1 MAGTWDLL
9 RAIKRIEETLDA
21 IDERTDVLERLH
33 VNEGIDELRT
43 QVVRERREKEEL
55 ERIRKW
61 LPGLIDRILE
71 SRSILKRYFEEDAL
85 YEKAGRVFIIHNG
98 RTYPADLSS
107 GIFQPKDDAKTAW
120 LKSEKD
126 LMDARLLERRL
137 EDWNALFDP
146 KELERQQTRI
156 SGLSREELDALT
168 EDIGERLERFKTGY
182 PDTSAG
188 EGGGN
193 R

>member
-1 MAGTWDLL
+1 MAGTWDILH
-9 RAIKRIEETLDA
+9 AIKRIEETLDA
-21 IDERTDVLERLH
+21 IDERTAVLERLH
-33 VNEGIDELRT
+33 ANEGIDELRA
-43 QVVRERREKEEL
+43 QVVQERREKEEL
-55 ERIRKW
+55 ERIREW

-85 YEKAGRVFIIHNG
+85 YEKDGRVYIIHDG
-98 RTYPADLSS
+98 RTYPADLSF
-107 GIFQPKDDAKTAW
+107 GIYQPKVDAKTAW
-120 LKSEKD
+120 LKSEND
-126 LMDARLLERRL
+126 LMDARFLERRL

-168 EDIGERLERFKTGY
+168 EDIGKKLKRFKAGY

>member
-1 MAGTWDLL
+1 MAGTWDILH
-9 RAIKRIEETLDA
+9 AIKRIEETLDA
-21 IDERTDVLERLH
+21 IDERTAVLERLH
-33 VNEGIDELRT
+33 ANEGIDELRA
-43 QVVRERREKEEL
+43 QVVQERREKEEL
-55 ERIRKW
+55 ERIREW

-71 SRSILKRYFEEDAL
+71 SRSILKRYFEDDAL
-85 YEKAGRVFIIHNG
+85 YEKDGRVYIIHDG
-98 RTYPADLSS
+98 RTYPADLSF
-107 GIFQPKDDAKTAW
+107 GIFQPKVDAKTAW
-120 LKSEKD
+120 LKSEND
-126 LMDARLLERRL
+126 LMDARFLERRL

-168 EDIGERLERFKTGY
+168 EDIGKKLKRFKAGY

>member
-1 MAGTWDLL
+1 MVRTWDLC

-33 VNEGIDELRT
+33 ANEGIDELRA
-43 QVVRERREKEEL
+43 QVVRERCEKEEL

-71 SRSILKRYFEEDAL
+71 SRSILKRYFEDDAL
-85 YEKAGRVFIIHNG
+85 YEKDGRVYIIHDG
-98 RTYPADLSS
+98 RTYPADLSF
-107 GIFQPKDDAKTAW
+107 GIYQPKVDAKTAW
-120 LKSEKD
+120 LKSEND
-126 LMDARLLERRL
+126 LMDARFLERRL

-168 EDIGERLERFKTGY
+168 EDIGKKLKRFKAGY